1 MNIFR
6 IPSVYAQSSQTTGSK
21 GLFEEIF
28 GGSGE
33 KIGGVGTGIPQIITN
48 VLKFATGFA
57 IIICVAILIF
67 AGYTYMTAGGDEGK
81 IQTATKSL
89 TWAIIGLVLSLVVV
103 MLIKFV
109 SDKILG
115 PNLIEGL

>member
-1 MNIFR
+1 MNLLQIGKAFA
-6 IPSVYAQSSQTTGSK
+6 SENSDVTG
-21 GLFEEIF
+21 I
-28 GGSGE
+28 
-33 KIGGVGTGIPQIITN
+33 IGNIGPNVPEIPQIITN

-89 TWAIIGLVLSLVVV
+89 TWAIIGLVLSLVAV

-109 SDKILG
+109 STRILG
-115 PNLIEGL
+115 TDVTGAV